1 MKSRMALVAG
11 LLLLTGLAS
20 ACGKKQEVA
29 AEKPV
34 VVTGVKL
41 ETAALAQLE
50 DFYEATGTVKSRTTT
65 TLSARTMGT
74 VVALRVHE
82 GDRVSAGQTVVEI
95 DNRDAAAQLQKAQ
108 AGLLEA
114 QAAQTEVEQSSN
126 GAQAAKAAA
135 EANKR
140 LAQAT
145 FNRYQTLLER
155 KSVSAQEFDEVK
167 AKLQIAEAE
176 VERADKML
184 QMIAAKKAQVRAR
197 IDQARA
203 DITNA
208 QVYAGYARIT
218 SPITGIVI
226 AKTVEVGST
235 ATPGAPLLTIE
246 DSTRYRLE
254 AAVEESQL
262 RRIRLRDAARVQIDA
277 LGNAEFDATVGE
289 IMPSADPASRSYTVK
304 LDLPPQSLLRSG
316 MYGTAR
322 FASGQRQAL
331 LIPQA
336 ALVQRG
342 QLTGVFVID
351 KENVA
356 RLRLVKTGKTVGGQV
371 ELLSGLQ
378 EGERFVTEGAAKL
391 NDGNRVQ

>member
-1 MKSRMALVAG
+1 MILVGLVMLAG
-11 LLLLTGLAS
+11 LAT
-20 ACGKKQEVA
+20 ACEKKQQAA
-29 AEKPV
+29 AEQPV
-34 VVTGVKL
+34 IVTGVKL
-41 ETAALAQLE
+41 ETATLAPIE

-65 TLSARTMGT
+65 TLSARTLGT
-74 VVALRVHE
+74 VIALRVRE
-82 GDRVSAGQTVVEI
+82 GDRVSAGQTLLEI

-126 GAQAAKAAA
+126 GAQAAKAAV
-135 EANKR
+135 EANQR

-167 AKLQIAEAE
+167 ARLQIAEAE

-197 IDQARA
+197 IEQAKA
-203 DITNA
+203 ELSNA
-208 QVYAGYARIT
+208 QVNAGYARIT
-218 SPITGIVI
+218 APLNGIVI
-226 AKTVEVGST
+226 AKSIEIGST
-235 ATPGAPLLTIE
+235 ATPGAPLLTLE
-246 DSTRYRLE
+246 DSARYRLE

-277 LGNAEFDATVGE
+277 LGGAELSATVSE
-289 IMPSADPASRSYTVK
+289 IMPSAEAGSRSYTVK
-304 LDLPPQSLLRSG
+304 LELPPQTLLRSG

-331 LIPQA
+331 LIPQR

-342 QLTGVFVID
+342 QLTGVFVVD

-356 RLRLVKTGKTVGGQV
+356 RMRLVKTGKTVGEQV
-371 ELLSGLQ
+371 EILSGLQ
-378 EGERFVTEGAAKL
+378 AGERFATEGAANL
-391 NDGNRVQ
+391 SDGNRVQ

>member
-1 MKSRMALVAG
+1 MKSRLALIAG
-11 LLLLTGLAS
+11 LVLLAGLTT
-20 ACGKKQEVA
+20 ACEKQQQA
-29 AEKPV
+29 ATEKPV
-34 VVTGVKL
+34 VVAGVKL
-41 ETAALAQLE
+41 ETAVLAPLE

-74 VVALRVHE
+74 VVALRVRE
-82 GDRVSAGQTVVEI
+82 GDRVSAGQTLIEI

-114 QAAQTEVEQSSN
+114 QAAQTEVEQSIN
-126 GAQAAKAAA
+126 GDQSAKAAA
-135 EANKR
+135 EANLR

-176 VERADKML
+176 VERADKMM
-184 QMIAAKKAQVRAR
+184 QMLAAKKAQVRAR
-197 IDQARA
+197 IDQAKA
-203 DITNA
+203 EIANA

-218 SPITGIVI
+218 SPLNGIVI
-226 AKTVEVGST
+226 AKSIEVGSM
-235 ATPGAPLLTIE
+235 ATPGAPLLTLE
-246 DSTRYRLE
+246 DSTHYRLE

-262 RRIRLRDAARVQIDA
+262 RRIRLRDAAHVQIDA
-277 LGNAEFDATVGE
+277 LGGADLNAMVGE

-304 LDLPPQSLLRSG
+304 LDLPPQALLRSG

-342 QLTGVFVID
+342 QLTGVFVVD

-356 RLRLVKTGKTVGGQV
+356 RLRLIKTGKTVGEQI
-371 ELLSGLQ
+371 EILSGLQ
-378 EGERFVTEGAAKL
+378 EGERFATEGATKL
-391 NDGNRVQ
+391 NDGHRVQ